1 MSPKRIFSLPVL
13 CLAVGAL
20 AIAGCGSSSSN
31 SASNSSSSTAP
42 TSTASS
48 TAPTST
54 SSSAS
59 SGGTSASGAK
69 GVSVSMKNIQFN
81 PSTIHAKVGQTITWT
96 NDDSVQHNVVAK
108 SGAKFASSLVPSSG
122 TYKFK
127 VTKPGVIKYV
137 CTIHPG
143 MDGEIDVTK

>member
-1 MSPKRIFSLPVL
+1 MSPKRILFLPVL

-31 SASNSSSSTAP
+31 SSSNSSSSP
-42 TSTASS
+42 TPASTGA
-48 TAPTST
+48 ST

-59 SGGTSASGAK
+59 SGGTSASSAK

-81 PSTIHAKVGQTITWT
+81 PAKINAKVGQTITWT
-96 NDDSVQHNVVAK
+96 NDDSVQHDVTAM
-108 SGAKFASSLVPSSG
+108 SGAKFRSSLVPAGG

-143 MDGEIDVTK
+143 MNGEIDVTK